1 MITIL
6 RTILGRIGGWL
17 MLAVGALAWLWVR
30 DRQAERRGAEEAH
43 HEQEAR
49 NAQAMADAVEI
60 SARPRTDAEQA
71 AGRRRH
77 TRAG

>member
-17 MLAVGALAWLWVR
+17 MLAVGALAFLKYRDVR
-30 DRQAERRGAEEAH
+30 AKSEGRAEERQALET
-43 HEQEAR
+43 R

-60 SARPRTDAEQA
+60 SSRGRTEAERA

-77 TRAG
+77 TRVE